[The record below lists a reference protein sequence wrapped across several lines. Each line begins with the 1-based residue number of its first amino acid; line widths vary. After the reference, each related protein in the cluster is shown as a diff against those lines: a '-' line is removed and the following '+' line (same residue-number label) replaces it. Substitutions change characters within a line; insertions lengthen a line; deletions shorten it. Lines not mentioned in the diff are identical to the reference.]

1 MSDLFFDSLHAGLGQ
16 VLDLR
21 SAQHALTATNL
32 ANADTPGFEARF
44 IPFDEVLSEAMNT
57 GEALSMKRTNELHV
71 SAGMVD
77 GQNPDVETLEAP
89 PWAEDGNSVV
99 LERESVRL
107 SENALLF
114 NTVATGLSRR
124 MSMMRYA
131 ASDGRA

>member
-1 MSDLFFDSLHAGLGQ
+1 MSELFFDSLHSGLGR

-21 SAQHALTATNL
+21 SAQHSLTATNL

-44 IPFDEVLSEAMNT
+44 IPFDRVLASAVDS
-57 GEALSMKRTNELHV
+57 GSDLAMKRTNDLHV
-71 SAGMVD
+71 AGSGGD
-77 GQNPDVETLEAP
+77 SDNPEVEKLEAP
-89 PWAEDGNSVV
+89 SWAKDGNSVV
-99 LERESVRL
+99 PERESVRL

-124 MSMMRYA
+124 MAMMRYA

>member
-21 SAQHALTATNL
+21 AAQHALTATNL

-57 GEALSMKRTNELHV
+57 GEALSMKRTNGLHV
-71 SAGMVD
+71 AAGSVD
-77 GQNPDVETLEAP
+77 GENPDVETLEAP

-124 MSMMRYA
+124 MSLMRYA

>member
-1 MSDLFFDSLHAGLGQ
+1 MSDLFFDSIHTGLGQ

-44 IPFDEVLSEAMNT
+44 IPFDRVLGEAMDT
-57 GEALSMKRTNELHV
+57 GDSLGMKRTHELHV
-71 SAGMVD
+71 AGAGGD
-77 GQNPDVETLEAP
+77 PDNPEVEKLDAP
-89 PWAEDGNSVV
+89 PWATDGNSVV

-114 NTVATGLSRR
+114 NSVATGLSRR
-124 MSMMRYA
+124 MAMMRYA